1 MSGCHPSFSASA
13 DSSSAFKSDPTKTLL
28 STNWFFKQ
36 VKSDNP
42 VVPSFLP
49 CRTLPTEIHLDLLSH
64 NLIPDP
70 FLKQNENDVQWI
82 GEEPWLYRTAFH
94 SPTPASP
101 ATRTFLVFDGLDT
114 FATVTLNGSVILQ
127 SENMFIPHRIDV
139 TSSLLLLDS
148 ENVLEI
154 LFESAFLRG
163 KQIRNK
169 YPNFSWG
176 CWNGDSSRL
185 AVRKAQY
192 HYGWDWGPILMTCG
206 PWKAVYLESFVN
218 RVAEL
223 QAVVELDTE
232 LRNAKVQVKAEVEG
246 SGDKVIFRLTA
257 PDGGIQTLEAG
268 VRDGLAE
275 GEFVVKEPELWWP
288 IGYGAQ
294 KLYTLTA
301 TTEDGA
307 TLKKRFGIRSARVV
321 QKELVD
327 QEGSTF
333 FFEINGVPIWVGG
346 SNWIPADN
354 FLTRVDEAGYRP
366 WLNLLR
372 DGNQIMV
379 R

>member
-1 MSGCHPSFSASA
+1 LT
-13 DSSSAFKSDPTKTLL
+13 D
-28 STNWFFKQ
+28 WFFKQ
-36 VKSDNP
+36 VKSANP

-49 CRTLPTEIHLDLLSH
+49 CRTLPTEIHLDLLSR

-82 GEEPWLYRTAFH
+82 GEESWLYRTTFR
-94 SPTPASP
+94 SPTPALASP
-101 ATRTFLVFDGLDT
+101 ATRTILVFDGLDT

-127 SENMFIPHRIDV
+127 SDNMFIPYRIDV
-139 TSSLLLLDS
+139 TSSLLLDS

-163 KQIRNK
+163 KQIREK
-169 YPNFSWG
+169 YPDFSWG

-206 PWKAVYLESFVN
+206 PWRAVYLENFVN

-223 QAVVELDTE
+223 QAVVELDTG
-232 LRNAKVQVKAEVEG
+232 LRVSKVQVKAEVEG
-246 SGDKVIFRLTA
+246 PGDKVIFTLTA
-257 PDGGIQTLEAG
+257 PNGGIQALEAE

-275 GEFVVKEPELWWP
+275 GKFVVKEPELWWP

-301 TTEDGA
+301 TAGDSVA
-307 TLKKRFGIRSARVV
+307 SDKRFGIRNARVV
-321 QKELVD
+321 QRELVD

-333 FFEINGVPIWVGG
+333 FFEVNGVPIWVGG

-354 FLTRVDEAGYRP
+354 FLTRMDEAGYRR
-366 WLNLLR
+366 WLNLVR